1 MSRLFISM
9 SLKGILFVLFVFLI
23 FLYIFFLFWGLM
35 SLDCVLRFVW
45 IIVLMFESFVVEID
59 LVSFVRLILKLNL
72 CVNFKERCIVI
83 LLKIENDVVDEL

>member
-1 MSRLFISM
+1 
-9 SLKGILFVLFVFLI
+9 
-23 FLYIFFLFWGLM
+23 
-35 SLDCVLRFVW
+35 
-45 IIVLMFESFVVEID
+45 MFESFVVEID

>member
-9 SLKGILFVLFVFLI
+9 SLKGILFVFFVFLI
-23 FLYIFFLFWGLM
+23 FLYIFFLFLGLM

-45 IIVLMFESFVVEID
+45 IIVLMFENFVVEID
-59 LVSFVRLILKLNL
+59 LVSFVRLILKLYL